1 MVFISLNHHCKMLKS
16 ILSLENKYVTASQEN
31 IFLKKNMCPFDI
43 MGNLQH
49 MVMSCVYTTQ
59 TLPHK
64 NCHIS

>member
-1 MVFISLNHHCKMLKS
+1 MLKL
-16 ILSLENKYVTASQEN
+16 ILSLENKYVTASQED
-31 IFLKKNMCPFDI
+31 IFLKKNMCPFNI